1 MREKYRF
8 DDEKSKR
15 YGRKNYRKNWLN
27 ANEACKY
34 LGCTIEMLVEMVQ
47 GVKGYPKL
55 NYVHNKQDNSWKF
68 SKEDLAEYRYWWDRS
83 RKKRT

>member
-1 MREKYRF
+1 MKISEAKQRVGRE
-8 DDEKSKR
+8 
-15 YGRKNYRKNWLN
+15 G
-27 ANEACKY
+27 
-34 LGCTIEMLVEMVQ
+34 GIEMVQ